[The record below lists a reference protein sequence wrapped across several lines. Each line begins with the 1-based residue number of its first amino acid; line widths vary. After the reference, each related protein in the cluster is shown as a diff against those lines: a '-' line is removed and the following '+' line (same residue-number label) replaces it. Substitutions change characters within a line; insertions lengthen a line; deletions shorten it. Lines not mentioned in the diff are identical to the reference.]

1 MEPNQTPSNE
11 AWASGAAYEPF
22 IGRWSRLVAGEFLS
36 WLDLPAN
43 SHWLD
48 VGCGTGA
55 LSQAILDLTSPGT
68 VKGIDRSPEFVAF
81 ARDRIRDRRA
91 QFAAGD
97 AQALALESG
106 TYDAAVSGLALNFI
120 PQPAAQ
126 QPRWCA
132 S

>member
-55 LSQAILDLTSPGT
+55 LSQAILNSTSPGT

-81 ARDRIRDRRA
+81 AA
-91 QFAAGD
+91 
-97 AQALALESG
+97 
-106 TYDAAVSGLALNFI
+106 
-120 PQPAAQ
+120 
-126 QPRWCA
+126 
-132 S
+132 